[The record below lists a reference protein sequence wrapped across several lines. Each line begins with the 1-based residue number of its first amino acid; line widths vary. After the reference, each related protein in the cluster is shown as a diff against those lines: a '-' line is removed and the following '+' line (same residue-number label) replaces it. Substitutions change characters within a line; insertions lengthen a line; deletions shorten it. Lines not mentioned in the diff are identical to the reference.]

1 MLDEALDLLGP
12 MHGDSNSSS
21 SARPAVANSER
32 APVHQD
38 EEMASPA
45 QPSAP
50 ADAPAPFAAPVA
62 PDEGASADVVA
73 GPDEIILDGTRID
86 SNSSLAVLKAAC
98 DSLGVSVHDSR
109 AQVFKRLVQH
119 LKKQEMVAAHS
130 VKHNL
135 SKELQRSVSQP
146 GVPAE
151 PSEEEVHEHNATHIP
166 FKAWCEL
173 SVAQKERQDHHHRE
187 SHTSP
192 AHTVVSLD
200 FGYADGG
207 ADDSLTIFFI
217 HDISTKMMHA
227 VPTAAKGGR
236 SLPYLTQELCRFGT
250 WLGHQEVCFELTM
263 NLLSLLDP
271 CKRALKGLGV
281 HVTVELAVPGNK
293 EANGAAEV
301 TVQTIR
307 NQANLLIEQV
317 ERSLG
322 AHGRVLFGALH
333 PLYS

>member
-1 MLDEALDLLGP
+1 M
-12 MHGDSNSSS
+12 
-21 SARPAVANSER
+21 
-32 APVHQD
+32 
-38 EEMASPA
+38 
-45 QPSAP
+45 
-50 ADAPAPFAAPVA
+50 
-62 PDEGASADVVA
+62 A

-119 LKKQEMVAAHS
+119 LKQQEMLAAHS

-135 SKELQRSVSQP
+135 SKELQRSVSRP

-151 PSEEEVHEHNATHIP
+151 PSEEEGHEHNATHIP

-173 SVAQKERQDHHHRE
+173 SVAQKERQDHYHRE

-192 AHTVVSLD
+192 AHTVVSFD

-207 ADDSLTIFFI
+207 ADDSLTFFSI
-217 HDISTKMMHA
+217 HDRSTKVMHA

-236 SLPYLTQELCRFGT
+236 SLPYLT

-263 NLLSLLDP
+263 NLAH
-271 CKRALKGLGV
+271 C
-281 HVTVELAVPGNK
+281 HC
-293 EANGAAEV
+293 
-301 TVQTIR
+301 
-307 NQANLLIEQV
+307 LIPA
-317 ERSLG
+317 RG
-322 AHGRVLFGALH
+322 
-333 PLYS
+333 P